1 MLDRFTFKRP
11 MRREE
16 KPEGSEP
23 TQYKNDHAVSP
34 TKKIVAAYI
43 ADPTAEGREKFE
55 REYLATL

>member
-1 MLDRFTFKRP
+1 